1 MPNYKKRPSE
11 LDLTGADEYYQGVW
25 NKTHAEWR
33 DLDDYYHRRFPLWPA
48 AVKDREEYR
57 PSTATNIIDHAS
69 DVQLAFIPKVH
80 RNPVSDT
87 DPHRRAADRLEVGL
101 GAILEDCALHDS
113 ILTWKQMGRHLIH
126 YGYAPVEGPMLSYED
141 RPVLGDQGPEESDDS
156 YGERKTIHGAKMRD
170 WNPVRIRAVHPS
182 HVLMDPMEK
191 QPTLAIKH
199 ETILADRLHE
209 LSITKKRRYR
219 KYGAELNMAGRG
231 NYDPVDVVHYWTAHW
246 HAVMTNDHKQMLWT
260 EANHSGFLPY
270 AHAFSGFGMLP
281 TGQEFDP
288 VYFAVGILSP
298 IRDSLKLQAQRS
310 SANHTLLMR
319 AAYTNLGTS
328 KDPFELA
335 KEMASEGIVQGEEG
349 QFFLMPTPQV
359 AGWMMEVGR
368 EVTDDIEQGSYP
380 KPLGGYRE
388 PGVVTVGQQ
397 QILTNTGNRKF
408 AGPTRQMEH
417 VATITTSRILRLVE
431 LLEEP
436 IGVGGQ
442 MVKPADIHNTYAV
455 RTTFENLDPAL
466 DLQRRELGLRE
477 YQLGLKSD
485 ETYWE
490 IDARLEN
497 IAQERERLD
506 NQLVRGHPE
515 VTRLRALEAARRLDL
530 EDEAEAAFT
539 KEQEMEERDGRRNG
553 TGGLGGSGAPGG
565 PGGLGV
571 PGGPQ
576 APTRDLRQPLT
587 DGIVKPGRI

>member
-1 MPNYKKRPSE
+1 
-11 LDLTGADEYYQGVW
+11 
-25 NKTHAEWR
+25 
-33 DLDDYYHRRFPLWPA
+33 
-48 AVKDREEYR
+48 
-57 PSTATNIIDHAS
+57 
-69 DVQLAFIPKVH
+69 
-80 RNPVSDT
+80 
-87 DPHRRAADRLEVGL
+87 
-101 GAILEDCALHDS
+101 
-113 ILTWKQMGRHLIH
+113 
-126 YGYAPVEGPMLSYED
+126 
-141 RPVLGDQGPEESDDS
+141 
-156 YGERKTIHGAKMRD
+156 
-170 WNPVRIRAVHPS
+170 
-182 HVLMDPMEK
+182 
-191 QPTLAIKH
+191 
-199 ETILADRLHE
+199 
-209 LSITKKRRYR
+209 
-219 KYGAELNMAGRG
+219 
-231 NYDPVDVVHYWTAHW
+231 
-246 HAVMTNDHKQMLWT
+246 
-260 EANHSGFLPY
+260 
-270 AHAFSGFGMLP
+270 
-281 TGQEFDP
+281 
-288 VYFAVGILSP
+288 
-298 IRDSLKLQAQRS
+298 
-310 SANHTLLMR
+310 
-319 AAYTNLGTS
+319 
-328 KDPFELA
+328 
-335 KEMASEGIVQGEEG
+335 
-349 QFFLMPTPQV
+349 
-359 AGWMMEVGR
+359 MEVGR

-417 VATITTSRILRLVE
+417 IATITTSRILRLVE

-530 EDEAEAAFT
+530 EDEAEAAFA
-539 KEQEMEERDGRRNG
+539 KDQEMEERDGRRNG